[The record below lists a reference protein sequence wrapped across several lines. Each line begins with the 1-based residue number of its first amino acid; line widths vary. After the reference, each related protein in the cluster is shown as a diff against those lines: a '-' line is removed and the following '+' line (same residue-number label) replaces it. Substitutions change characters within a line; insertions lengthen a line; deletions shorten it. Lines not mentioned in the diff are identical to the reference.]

1 MPDQQTSVAPHNNKG
16 GNDSSMKKD
25 PKEKPVANKRKE
37 SNKESVQHV
46 SSTPIFP
53 PEHCDSHVSKYSSN
67 MDICRICHC
76 EGETEAPLVAP
87 CICSGSLRWVH
98 QACLQKWIKS
108 ADTKS
113 CELCK
118 FEFIMTTKV
127 KPFQEWE
134 RLQMTSV
141 EKRKIIC
148 SVTFHIV
155 AITCVVWS
163 LYVLIDRTTEEM
175 RRGVLEWPF
184 WTKIIVVAIGFTGG
198 LVFMY
203 VQCKMYVNLCHRWRA
218 YNRVI
223 YIENIYEHP
232 SESKLCESCKKD
244 SSSSLCGDVQLA

>member
-1 MPDQQTSVAPHNNKG
+1 MAKG
-16 GNDSSMKKD
+16 RKAASFCLKMSLEHHITLKFLWTRKD
-25 PKEKPVANKRKE
+25 T
-37 SNKESVQHV
+37 VQHV
-46 SSTPIFP
+46 SSPPIFP
-53 PEHCDSHVSKYSSN
+53 PERCDSHVSTLSSS

-76 EGETEAPLVAP
+76 EGDTDAPLISP
-87 CICSGSLRWVH
+87 CVCSGSLQWVH

-127 KPFQEWE
+127 KPFQQWE
-134 RLQMTSV
+134 RLQMSSV
-141 EKRKIIC
+141 EKRKITC
-148 SVTFHIV
+148 SVTFHVI

-175 RRGVLEWPF
+175 RQGALEWPF

-203 VQCKMYVNLCHRWRA
+203 VQCKMYVHLCHRWRA

-223 YIENIYEHP
+223 YIENCPEKSSDTKWHD
-232 SESKLCESCKKD
+232 ECKKD
-244 SSSSLCGDVQLA
+244 SASSVYGDLEPA